1 MNFVLNGQPR
11 VWQPE
16 LTLETLLR
24 QEGYITPI
32 PEAAQSDGSCIA
44 AASIRGGWPLP
55 SRATGGTAFNLG
67 ATACCARGSRLNCS
81 KQLQEANHD

>member
-32 PEAAQSDGSCIA
+32 PEAAQSDGSFT
-44 AASIRGGWPLP
+44 ASIRGGVAVAIGQQVVPRSTWAQRLVAPEDEVELFQ
-55 SRATGGTAFNLG
+55 AIAGG
-67 ATACCARGSRLNCS
+67 
-81 KQLQEANHD
+81 

>member
-44 AASIRGGWPLP
+44 SIRGGVAVAIGQQVVPRSTWAQRIIAQQDEIELFQ
-55 SRATGGTAFNLG
+55 AIAGG
-67 ATACCARGSRLNCS
+67 
-81 KQLQEANHD
+81 

>member
-32 PEAAQSDGSCIA
+32 PEAAQSDGSSI
-44 AASIRGGWPLP
+44 ASIRGGVAVAIGQQVVPRSTWAQRLVAPEDEVELFQ
-55 SRATGGTAFNLG
+55 AIAGG
-67 ATACCARGSRLNCS
+67 
-81 KQLQEANHD
+81 

>member
-24 QEGYITPI
+24 QEGYLVNRAEESQ
-32 PEAAQSDGSCIA
+32 PEVGSCPLATRAGVAVAIGQQVIPRSVWAERLVAPEDEIELFQAIA
-44 AASIRGGWPLP
+44 GG
-55 SRATGGTAFNLG
+55 
-67 ATACCARGSRLNCS
+67 
-81 KQLQEANHD
+81 

>member
-32 PEAAQSDGSCIA
+32 PEVVQSDGSCT
-44 AASIRGGWPLP
+44 ASIRGGVAVAIGQQVVPRSTSAQRLVAP
-55 SRATGGTAFNLG
+55 EDEVELFQAIAGG
-67 ATACCARGSRLNCS
+67 
-81 KQLQEANHD
+81 